1 MLNPS
6 QSNVLI
12 IASMHRSGSSLTA
25 AILQSVG
32 VHIGRE
38 LLSPNVGNI
47 KGHYENLDFY
57 HFHMAVLESQGINA
71 AGWTLQEKIDLEDR
85 FTERAKEIIKKNNLS
100 QIWGWKEPRTTL
112 FLDFWAELLPEAKF
126 IFIYRY
132 PWEVIDSL
140 YRRGDPIFQSQP
152 DMAIKIW
159 LHYNRKIL
167 NCYHRFPERC
177 HLASLDNI
185 ISATDKYIESISQKL
200 QINLIYRG
208 SNMYEPLLLQKLS
221 LDSYRPSLVAHY
233 FPEAIQM
240 YQELEARAWQP
251 QGEPDFSWLEKI
263 NANPYKIWAF
273 QDWVSVR
280 NLERQNHVSEN
291 NVDAAEL
298 VNLQTQFQQLQTELQ
313 QAKLELEQCQHEK
326 NAIFSTL
333 EQSQSQLHQTE
344 GLLEQS
350 QSQLHQTEG
359 LLEQSQSQLHQTQS
373 ELQECKNVDAAE
385 LVNLQTQFQQLQTEL
400 QQAKLELEQCQ
411 HEKNAI
417 FSTLEQSQSQL
428 HQTEGLLE
436 QSQSQLHQTQSELQE
451 CKEELSESQTIAEQF
466 QEQLHQTHAVLEQ
479 SQSKLHET
487 QTELAQT
494 KSQLYQSRWEE
505 ERIRFQF
512 NQTQTELANSKSELH
527 QTKAELDE
535 TQTEFQQSQLQLDE
549 SQSLFRESQLQL
561 DESQSLFRESQLQL
575 DESQSLFRESQS
587 QLYQNKN
594 ELKRFY
600 NQLYHLQGELEQ
612 SQSQLHQTQGELEQS
627 QSQLHQTQGEL
638 EQSQFQLHQTQGELE
653 QSQFQLHQ
661 TQGELEQSQFQLH
674 QTQGE
679 LEQLKSQFSQNQV
692 ELVRTQLKHQYVTT
706 EPQSTTETEYK
717 LLVWDAWYAYHTGGI
732 TEMQDIL
739 KQSLKCS
746 PFSPTNTVSNW
757 LESFTKFSGDKGQNL
772 NTLAL
777 TNLAEWKQLM
787 RLVLTI
793 KPVAVKS

>member
-291 NVDAAEL
+291 
-298 VNLQTQFQQLQTELQ
+298 
-313 QAKLELEQCQHEK
+313 
-326 NAIFSTL
+326 
-333 EQSQSQLHQTE
+333 
-344 GLLEQS
+344 
-350 QSQLHQTEG
+350 
-359 LLEQSQSQLHQTQS
+359 
-373 ELQECKNVDAAE
+373 NVDAAE

>member
-12 IASMHRSGSSLTA
+12 VASMHRSGSSLTA

-350 QSQLHQTEG
+350 QSQLHQT
-359 LLEQSQSQLHQTQS
+359 
-373 ELQECKNVDAAE
+373 
-385 LVNLQTQFQQLQTEL
+385 
-400 QQAKLELEQCQ
+400 
-411 HEKNAI
+411 
-417 FSTLEQSQSQL
+417 
-428 HQTEGLLE
+428 
-436 QSQSQLHQTQSELQE
+436 QSELQE

-549 SQSLFRESQLQL
+549 SQSLFRESQ
-561 DESQSLFRESQLQL
+561 
-575 DESQSLFRESQS
+575 S

-612 SQSQLHQTQGELEQS
+612 SQS
-627 QSQLHQTQGEL
+627 
-638 EQSQFQLHQTQGELE
+638 
-653 QSQFQLHQ
+653 QLHQ